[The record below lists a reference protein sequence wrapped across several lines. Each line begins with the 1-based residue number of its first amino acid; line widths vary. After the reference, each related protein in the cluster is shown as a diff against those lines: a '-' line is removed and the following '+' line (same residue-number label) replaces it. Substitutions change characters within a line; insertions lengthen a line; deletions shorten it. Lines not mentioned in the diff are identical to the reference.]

1 MAVDSDQG
9 RRSSAAASAIQRR
22 PVAMESGSLTAI
34 IIINIII
41 FANLDLLAHLRRA
54 GEPGRAVNM
63 EPEPGSV
70 WSASSGRRPQTGTKP
85 MTHRRVTHRHTHKHV
100 SKHVRREKGRNMLST
115 TMAFGDVFPY
125 VWERWVDSPQP
136 PPHLPLPPIVHL

>member
-41 FANLDLLAHLRRA
+41 FANLDLLAHVRGA
-54 GEPGRAVNM
+54 GEPG
-63 EPEPGSV
+63 
-70 WSASSGRRPQTGTKP
+70 SSI
-85 MTHRRVTHRHTHKHV
+85 
-100 SKHVRREKGRNMLST
+100 
-115 TMAFGDVFPY
+115 F
-125 VWERWVDSPQP
+125 
-136 PPHLPLPPIVHL
+136 

>member
-41 FANLDLLAHLRRA
+41 FANLDLLAHVRGA
-54 GEPGRAVNM
+54 GEPGR
-63 EPEPGSV
+63 GGGGG
-70 WSASSGRRPQTGTKP
+70 SGRKSDRASVAGIPAGGTGVGQRQPK
-85 MTHRRVTHRHTHKHV
+85 RHGMDR
-100 SKHVRREKGRNMLST
+100 SQFN
-115 TMAFGDVFPY
+115 PN
-125 VWERWVDSPQP
+125 
-136 PPHLPLPPIVHL
+136 